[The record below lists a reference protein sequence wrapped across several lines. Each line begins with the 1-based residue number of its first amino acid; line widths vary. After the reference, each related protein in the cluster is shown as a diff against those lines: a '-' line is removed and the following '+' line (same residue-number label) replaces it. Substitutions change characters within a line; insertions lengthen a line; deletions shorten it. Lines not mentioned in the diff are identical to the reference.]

1 MLMHADNRRINHLHR
16 RIMGGGQRVHDP
28 APDTSPSPSNE
39 AVVAGGVRARHA
51 VSTGSVRG
59 IFGRYPP
66 KSGPV
71 MLTLSFVKI
80 DPALTHESRSRPSR

>member
-28 APDTSPSPSNE
+28 APDTSPSPANE
-39 AVVAGGVRARHA
+39 AVVAGGVRTRHA

-59 IFGRYPP
+59 FFW
-66 KSGPV
+66 S
-71 MLTLSFVKI
+71 LSTQKWTNYAYVEFCKN
-80 DPALTHESRSRPSR
+80 